1 MAILDCSLMCSLI
14 EEDYNLLEFYHLK
27 DDRPNILKG
36 KSGECR
42 FCKKHSPYVT
52 FNKIAHVVPHFIG
65 NQHFKSEYE
74 CDACNQLFSE
84 YESHFA
90 GFMKLYHVF
99 SRVNK
104 GSGKVPKYKN
114 HSSDKSYIKY
124 EDEGFRVVCVE
135 GENLTCEVDEEK
147 KMFTIEGESSYIPQE
162 AFKAIT
168 KMALAIMPEDDL
180 TNFQD
185 TLSWLQKQIDCG
197 KGLLLV
203 MRIYRSAFPFISCL
217 IFKRKDDSKNVPS
230 YLFGIA
236 YSNIFLQIPIPLCE
250 KDRDKQGVELSMPLI
265 PTLLDYE
272 RVDCI
277 SCKPYDLSSSKK
289 CTEPCRMLFGY
300 ESLEDDLCHKS
311 RD

>member
-14 EEDYNLLEFYHLK
+14 DEDYNLLKFYHLK

-42 FCKKHSPYVT
+42 FCKKHSPDVT
-52 FNKIAHVVPHFIG
+52 FNEIAHVLPHFIG

-74 CDACNQLFSE
+74 CDACNQLFSK

-90 GFMKLYHVF
+90 GFMKLWHVF

-104 GSGKVPKYKN
+104 GGGKVPKYKN

-124 EDEGFRVVCVE
+124 EDERFHVVCVE

-147 KMFTIEGESSYIPQE
+147 KMVTIQGESSYIPQE

-168 KMALAIMPEDDL
+168 KMALAI
-180 TNFQD
+180 FQD
-185 TLSWLQKQIDCG
+185 TLSWLQRQRDCG

-217 IFKRKDDSKNVPS
+217 IFKRKDDSKKVPS
-230 YLFGIA
+230 Y
-236 YSNIFLQIPIPLCE
+236 FLE
-250 KDRDKQGVELSMPLI
+250 
-265 PTLLDYE
+265 
-272 RVDCI
+272 
-277 SCKPYDLSSSKK
+277 
-289 CTEPCRMLFGY
+289 
-300 ESLEDDLCHKS
+300 
-311 RD
+311 